1 MKQIMLKLIIYLAV
15 TLGLVFLYVKYL
27 EAKSVFFPSK
37 GLQASPADIGLT
49 FQDIYLNT
57 KDSVQI
63 HGWFIPGQE
72 AKYTLLFCHGNGGN
86 LSDRLDKILI
96 LRQAKVNIFIID
108 YRGYGLSSGKPKELG
123 IYLDAKA
130 GYDYLISKKNIKPDQ
145 IILYGESLGAAVI
158 IDLASREK
166 VGGLIAEGA
175 FSSGRD
181 IGKVLYPYVPKF
193 ILPNIFDSLGK
204 INKVKV
210 PKLFL
215 HSAGD
220 EVVPIKLGKKLYQAA
235 PEPKYFLEVSGG
247 HNSIYF
253 DSKDKYLVSIIAF
266 LDKL

>member
-1 MKQIMLKLIIYLAV
+1 MLRLIIYIV
-15 TLGLVFLYVKYL
+15 VSLGLIFLYAKYL

-37 GLQASPADIGLT
+37 GLGASPADIGLT
-49 FQDIYLNT
+49 FRDVYLNT
-57 KDSVQI
+57 KDGVQI
-63 HGWFIPGQE
+63 HGWFLPHQE

-86 LSDRLDKILI
+86 LSGRLDKILI
-96 LRQAKVNIFIID
+96 LHEAKVNIFIID
-108 YRGYGLSSGKPKELG
+108 YRGYGLSSGKPKESG

-130 GYDYLISKKNIKPDQ
+130 GYDYLISKKNIKPEQ
-145 IILYGESLGAAVI
+145 IILYGESLGAAVT
-158 IDLASREK
+158 IDLASRDT

-181 IGKVLYPYVPKF
+181 IGKVFYPYVPKF

-204 INKVKV
+204 INKIKV

-220 EVVPIKLGKKLYQAA
+220 EVVPIKLGEKLYRAA
-235 PEPKYFLEVSGG
+235 PEPKYFVEVSGG

-253 DSKDKYLVSIIAF
+253 GSKDKYLVSIIAF

>member
-1 MKQIMLKLIIYLAV
+1 MLRLIIYIV
-15 TLGLVFLYVKYL
+15 VSLGLVFLYGKYL
-27 EAKSVFFPSK
+27 AAKSVFFPSK

-57 KDSVQI
+57 KDGVQI
-63 HGWFIPGQE
+63 HGWFMPCQGAE
-72 AKYTLLFCHGNGGN
+72 FTLLFCHGNAGN
-86 LSDRLDKILI
+86 LSGRLDKILI

-123 IYLDAKA
+123 IYLDAQA
-130 GYDYLISKKNIKPDQ
+130 GYDYLINKRGTNPEQ
-145 IILYGESLGAAVI
+145 IILYGESLGATVI

-181 IGKVLYPYVPKF
+181 IGKVLYPYIPKF
-193 ILPNIFDSLGK
+193 ILPDIFDSLGK
-204 INKVKV
+204 IKKIKA

-220 EVVPIKLGKKLYQAA
+220 EVVPIKLGEKLYQAA
-235 PEPKYFLEVSGG
+235 PEPKYFVEISGG

-253 DSKDKYLVSIIAF
+253 DSKDKYLLSIIAF

>member
-1 MKQIMLKLIIYLAV
+1 MLKFIVYIV
-15 TLGLVFLYVKYL
+15 VGLGLVFLYVKYL

-37 GLQASPADIGLT
+37 GLQASPKDIGLT

-57 KDSVQI
+57 KDGVQI

-86 LSDRLDKILI
+86 LSGRLDKILI

-123 IYLDAKA
+123 IYLDAQA
-130 GYDYLISKKNIKPDQ
+130 GYDYLIDKRGTDPEQ
-145 IILYGESLGAAVI
+145 IILYGESIGAAVI

-181 IGKVLYPYVPKF
+181 IGKELYPYVPKF

-204 INKVKV
+204 INKIKV

-220 EVVPIKLGKKLYQAA
+220 EVVPIKLGEKLYRAA
-235 PEPKYFLEVSGG
+235 PEPKYFVEVSGG

-253 DSKDKYLVSIIAF
+253 GSKDKYLVSIIAF